1 MGNEKKTPIVID
13 EVEYVYEEM
22 NQQQQAL
29 VQHIDD
35 LNRKINSS
43 QFNLDQLNIGRQAC
57 INLLKEA
64 LTAQPEGQPEVVQ

>member
-13 EVEYVYEEM
+13 DVEYTYEEM
-22 NQQQQAL
+22 SAQQQAL

-64 LTAQPEGQPEVVQ
+64 LTAKPEEAPVTQ